1 MAMGTRKVEQTA
13 LFLTAEDLPEAP
25 TLPFFEKLNEGLA
38 QAGFDDYVEHLCR
51 SFYDDRL
58 GRPSLAP
65 GVYFRLL
72 LLGFLLGLDSE
83 RRIALQACD
92 SLSLRRFLGYA
103 LQEATPDH
111 STLSRT
117 RRRIPVETHEQV
129 FGWVLGRLRE
139 AGLARGKAVAVDS
152 TTLEANAALET
163 LRRKDTGESYRE
175 FVLRLAEE
183 AGEQIATVG
192 ERIEYDRGRPGKSLS
207 NKDWESKTDP
217 DAKVAKMKDGG
228 TDMAH
233 KAEHVVDLESGAL
246 LGVTVQGAELG
257 DTQTLGQTL
266 AAAEAAQGEKPAEV
280 AADKGYHSDATL
292 QALAADGQE
301 SYVPEPKRKRNWDG
315 KEEVK
320 KTVEANRERVSG
332 AGSWGSSGRRRRNG
346 RWPTCTG
353 AAGCGGCTCG
363 GTRTSG
369 SVC

>member
-1 MAMGTRKVEQTA
+1 M
-13 LFLTAEDLPEAP
+13 
-25 TLPFFEKLNEGLA
+25 
-38 QAGFDDYVEHLCR
+38 
-51 SFYDDRL
+51 
-58 GRPSLAP
+58 
-65 GVYFRLL
+65 
-72 LLGFLLGLDSE
+72 
-83 RRIALQACD
+83 
-92 SLSLRRFLGYA
+92 
-103 LQEATPDH
+103 
-111 STLSRT
+111 
-117 RRRIPVETHEQV
+117 ETHEQV

-139 AGLARGKAVAVDS
+139 AGLARGQAVAVDS
-152 TTLEANAALET
+152 TTREANAALET

-320 KTVEANRERVSG
+320 KTVEANRERVGGERGRELGKQRTEKAERSMAHMYGSG
-332 AGSWGSSGRRRRNG
+332 GLRRVYLRGHENIRKRLLIHACGYNLGVWMRSITGIGTPCSLQGQGLRLARSFFAAISALETAIAGLVEGFLGGWGRIRSARAAHGFGFAQASEIWARRNG
-346 RWPTCTG
+346 
-353 AAGCGGCTCG
+353 
-363 GTRTSG
+363 
-369 SVC
+369 

>member
-1 MAMGTRKVEQTA
+1 M
-13 LFLTAEDLPEAP
+13 
-25 TLPFFEKLNEGLA
+25 
-38 QAGFDDYVEHLCR
+38 
-51 SFYDDRL
+51 
-58 GRPSLAP
+58 
-65 GVYFRLL
+65 
-72 LLGFLLGLDSE
+72 
-83 RRIALQACD
+83 
-92 SLSLRRFLGYA
+92 
-103 LQEATPDH
+103 
-111 STLSRT
+111 
-117 RRRIPVETHEQV
+117 
-129 FGWVLGRLRE
+129 
-139 AGLARGKAVAVDS
+139 GKAVAVDS

-315 KEEVK
+315 KEEVQ
-320 KTVEANRERVSG
+320 KTVEANRERVERG
-332 AGSWGSSGRRRRNG
+332 ARPGVREAADREGGAVDGPHVRERRA
-346 RWPTCTG
+346 
-353 AAGCGGCTCG
+353 AAGVLA
-363 GTRTSG
+363 GTRKHPEAFVNPRLRIQSGHLDAVADGG
-369 SVC
+369 SVRLAACKDRACALLAPFSRRFRRWKRPLRGL